1 MNLIPALGSRHFQ
14 CPHCGVA
21 SEQKW
26 FDVNRVSKSANSI
39 LKDVFYSYRTQ
50 IYDHQQEAIAKFIEH
65 AEHANNKQMPAF
77 VPQRFSVATCQSCH
91 EFTLW
96 VDESMVYP
104 RVSAIPGPNEDMSE
118 NVQALYMEAVSIV
131 NESPRGAAAL
141 LRLALQ
147 LLLIQLGKSGK
158 NINNDIK
165 ELVSDGLSVKIQQA
179 LDVLRVVG
187 NNAVHPGQIDMAD
200 GKNIALKLF
209 HILNFIAEEMISK
222 PKELGLLYASV
233 VPEDTQEHINARD
246 GKQGQ
251 PPRA

>member
-1 MNLIPALGSRHFQ
+1 MDLTPAFGSRHFQ

-26 FDVNRVSKSANSI
+26 FDVTKVSECANGI
-39 LKDVFYSYRTQ
+39 LKNVFYGYRAQ
-50 IYDHQQEAIAKFIEH
+50 IHDYQQEAIAKFIEH
-65 AEHANNKQMPAF
+65 AEHANNKHMPAF
-77 VPQRFSVATCQSCH
+77 VPEKFSVATCQSCH

-96 VDESMVYP
+96 VDKSMVYP
-104 RVSAIPGPNEDMSE
+104 RASAIAGPNEDMDE
-118 NVQALYMEAVSIV
+118 NVQTLYLEAATIV
-131 NESPRGAAAL
+131 NDSPRGAAAL

-187 NNAVHPGQIDMAD
+187 NNAVHPGQIDMTD
-200 GKNIALKLF
+200 GKDIALKLF
-209 HILNFIAEEMISK
+209 HILNFIAEETITK
-222 PKELGLLYASV
+222 PKDLGLLYVSV
-233 VPEDTQEHINARD
+233 VPEEAQEHINTRD
-246 GKQGQ
+246 GK
-251 PPRA
+251 